1 MCLWFYQLWRFQIL
15 KRHLKQEDG
24 AQIRAL
30 WITKW
35 KWCYSSSS
43 QIPHCVCL
51 RGVLTRWSRKS
62 VACCSWLLLILFRT
76 VRRLHCLSWN
86 NEIERRLILDDF
98 QYLSLNLSLQELVT
112 QNQSP
117 NSHSP
122 LPTAVNQES
131 TVYVSSSFERGLP
144 RRLSGKESACQC
156 RRHRLDPWVRK
167 IPWERK
173 WQPTPVFVPGESH
186 GQRILAGCSS

>member
-24 AQIRAL
+24 VQIRAL

-51 RGVLTRWSRKS
+51 RGVLTRWSQKS
-62 VACCSWLLLILFRT
+62 AACCSWLLLILFHT
-76 VRRLHCLSWN
+76 VRRPHCLSWN

-98 QYLSLNLSLQELVT
+98 QYLSLNSSLQELVT

-122 LPTAVNQES
+122 LPTAVSQDLQFVCLVALREGGPGGS
-131 TVYVSSSFERGLP
+131 VAKKP
-144 RRLSGKESACQC
+144 
-156 RRHRLDPWVRK
+156 
-167 IPWERK
+167 
-173 WQPTPVFVPGESH
+173 PVDAGGTGPVPGLGRCPGE
-186 GQRILAGCSS
+186 